1 VYWDLLHDASPGD
14 PLAYEGRTWALRA
27 LGRHEEAAA
36 TADTAMSLDPGM
48 LLPNVSNA
56 MYSYLAVGDTAGA
69 LAVGHRVRDR
79 HPEALLEARFHAAM
93 YRGDLP
99 VARALAD
106 SSTRKSAR
114 AWRRQLANLARGDVQ
129 ASRQEIDS
137 LLTDYSAQYAPN
149 AMLNQGRMELEL
161 HGDSATAARYARQAL
176 DWTRSRDL
184 SPPAVGRLSER
195 IADLAARAGDTSTV
209 RATLALIRERDHG
222 RNLPTYVMAQR
233 TMQAALA
240 YVRGDV
246 AEAARLAEIAR
257 HGVYFSRSLATLV
270 QLEADARRAAGQTAA
285 ADSLDRLIVTHQ
297 IVDGHFEVWELLYG
311 AAALR
316 SARATTPSP
325 APDRDR

>member
-1 VYWDLLHDASPGD
+1 
-14 PLAYEGRTWALRA
+14 
-27 LGRHEEAAA
+27 
-36 TADTAMSLDPGM
+36 
-48 LLPNVSNA
+48 
-56 MYSYLAVGDTAGA
+56 
-69 LAVGHRVRDR
+69 
-79 HPEALLEARFHAAM
+79 M